1 MKVTFPDGFLWGSAT
16 AAYQVEGAAAEDGR
30 GTSIWDTFSHTPGK
44 TWHGDTGDIADDQ
57 YHRLDDDLDLLG
69 ELGVRG
75 YRFSVA
81 WPRVQPEGR
90 GRVNQAGFDY
100 YRRLVDGLNRRS
112 ITPCLTLYHWDLP
125 QPLQDAGGWPDR
137 DIVGRFTDYAATVYE
152 ALGDQVPMWL
162 TLNEPWVSA
171 WMGYGTGKHAP
182 GIADEAQA
190 LAATHHLLLAH
201 GSAIEAMRA
210 IGSGDARLGITLNLS
225 PARAA
230 SVDPADVKAAAR
242 VDGNANRLFL
252 DPIFHGRYP
261 QDMIELYE
269 PVSDFSFV
277 HDGDLDTISTGL
289 DWLGV
294 NYYFGTRVA
303 ADPDDPNRGSVVLPP
318 EGVTTAMEWPIEP
331 TAMTTLLVRLHAEYT
346 KLPIYITENGAAF
359 YDYVD
364 PEGGVD
370 DWERIEFLDAHFRA
384 AHAAIE
390 QGVDLRGY
398 FVWSFLDNFEWS
410 FGYSK
415 RFGIVF
421 VDYGTQTR
429 TPKQSARWYA
439 QVIARNAV
447 GEG

>member
-1 MKVTFPDGFLWGSAT
+1 MQLNFPDGFLWGSAI
-16 AAYQVEGAAAEDGR
+16 AAYQVEGAVTEDGR
-30 GTSIWDTFSHTPGK
+30 GVSIWDTFSHTPGK

-57 YHRLDDDLDLLG
+57 YHRLEDDLDLL
-69 ELGVRG
+69 EKLGLRA

-81 WPRVQPEGR
+81 WPRIQPQGR
-90 GRVNQAGFDY
+90 GPVNQAGLDY

-125 QPLQDAGGWPDR
+125 QPLQDAGGWADR
-137 DIVGRFTDYAATVYE
+137 DVVGRFTEYAGIVFE

-162 TLNEPWVSA
+162 TLNEPWVVA

-201 GSAIEAMRA
+201 GGAIEAMRST
-210 IGSGDARLGITLNLS
+210 GSGDARLGITLNLTPAS
-225 PARAA
+225 AAGDDPADARAA
-230 SVDPADVKAAAR
+230 ALA
-242 VDGNANRLFL
+242 DGNSNRLFL

-261 QDMIELYE
+261 QDMVEHYG

-277 HDGDLDTISTGL
+277 RDGDLDTISTEI

-294 NYYFGTRVA
+294 NYYFGNRVE
-303 ADPDDPNRGSVVLPP
+303 ADPNDPDRGFVVLPP
-318 EGVTTAMEWPIEP
+318 EGDKTAMGWPIQP
-331 TAMTTLLVRLHAEYT
+331 ATMTSLLERLDNEYT
-346 KLPIYITENGAAF
+346 KLPIYIIENGAAF

-370 DWERIEFLDAHFRA
+370 DWERVEFLHAHFRA

-390 QGVDLRGY
+390 HGVNLRGY

-410 FGYSK
+410 FGYAK
-415 RFGIVF
+415 RFGLVF
-421 VDYGTQTR
+421 VDYGTQAR
-429 TPKQSARWYA
+429 IPKQSAHWYSD
-439 QVIARNAV
+439 VIRNNGV
-447 GEG
+447 GEE

>member
-1 MKVTFPDGFLWGSAT
+1 MQVTFPDGFLWGSAT
-16 AAYQVEGAAAEDGR
+16 ASYQVEGAATEDGR

-57 YHRLDDDLDLLG
+57 YHRLDADLDLLA
-69 ELGVRG
+69 ELGLRA

-81 WPRVQPEGR
+81 WPRVQPEGS
-90 GRVNQAGFDY
+90 GAVNQAGLDY

-112 ITPCLTLYHWDLP
+112 VTPCLTLYHWDLP

-137 DIVGRFTDYAATVYE
+137 EIVGRFTDYAAIVYE

-162 TLNEPWVSA
+162 TLNEPWVAA
-171 WMGYGTGKHAP
+171 WMGYGSGKHAP
-182 GIADEAQA
+182 GIADEAKA

-201 GSAIEAMRA
+201 GRAVEAMRS
-210 IGSGDARLGITLNLS
+210 IGSGDAKLGITLNLT

-230 SVDPADVKAAAR
+230 GDDPADERAAAR

-252 DPIFHGRYP
+252 DPIFRGSYP
-261 QDMIELYE
+261 QDMIEHYG

-277 HDGDLDTISTGL
+277 HDGDLETISTEI

-294 NYYFGTRVA
+294 NYYFGNRVA
-303 ADPDDPNRGSVVLPP
+303 GDPSDPDRGFVVLPP
-318 EGVTTAMEWPIEP
+318 EGDTTAMGWPIEP
-331 TAMTTLLVRLHAEYT
+331 ATMTSLLKRLDSEYT

-359 YDYVD
+359 HDYVD

-370 DWERIEFLDAHFRA
+370 DHERVEFLDGHFRA

-390 QGVDLRGY
+390 DGVNLRGY

-415 RFGIVF
+415 RFGLVF

-439 QVIARNAV
+439 EVIKRNAL
-447 GEG
+447 GEA

>member
-1 MKVTFPDGFLWGSAT
+1 MKVMFPDGFLWGSAT
-16 AAYQVEGAAAEDGR
+16 AAYQVEGAVTADGR
-30 GTSIWDTFSHTPGK
+30 GTSIWDTFSHSPGK

-57 YHRLDDDLDLLG
+57 YHRLDDDLDLLA
-69 ELGVRG
+69 ELGLRA

-81 WPRVQPEGR
+81 WPRVQPKGS
-90 GRVNQAGFDY
+90 GPVNQAGLDY

-125 QPLQDAGGWPDR
+125 QPLQDAGGWPVR
-137 DIVGRFTDYAATVYE
+137 DTVGRFTDYAGIVFE

-171 WMGYGTGKHAP
+171 WMGYGNGKHAP

-201 GSAIEAMRA
+201 GSAIEAMRS
-210 IGSGDARLGITLNLS
+210 IGSGDARLGITLNLT

-230 SVDPADVKAAAR
+230 GDDPADARAATR

-252 DPIFHGRYP
+252 DPIFRGRYP
-261 QDMIELYE
+261 QDMIEHYR

-277 HDGDLDTISTGL
+277 HDGDLRTISTQI

-294 NYYFGTRVA
+294 NYYFGNRVA
-303 ADPDDPNRGSVVLPP
+303 ADPSDPDRGFVVLPP
-318 EGVTTAMEWPIEP
+318 EGNTTAMGWPIEP
-331 TAMTTLLVRLHAEYT
+331 ATMSSLLERLDSEYT
-346 KLPIYITENGAAF
+346 KLPLYITENGAAF

-364 PEGGVD
+364 PEGAVD
-370 DWERIEFLDAHFRA
+370 DSERVEFLDAHFRA
-384 AHAAIE
+384 AHAVIE
-390 QGVDLRGY
+390 HGVNLRGY

-410 FGYSK
+410 FGYAK
-415 RFGIVF
+415 RFGLVF
-421 VDYGTQTR
+421 VDYRTQTR

-439 QVIARNAV
+439 QVIKDNAV
-447 GEG
+447 GEE

>member
-1 MKVTFPDGFLWGSAT
+1 MEARFPEGFLWGSAT
-16 AAYQVEGAAAEDGR
+16 AAYQVEGAVDEDGR
-30 GTSIWDTFSHTPGK
+30 GTSIWDTFSHTPGC
-44 TWHGDTGDIADDQ
+44 TWHGDTGDIADDT
-57 YHRLDDDLDLLG
+57 YHRLDGDLDLLS
-69 ELGVRG
+69 ELGLRA

-90 GRVNQAGFDY
+90 GGVNQKGLDY
-100 YRRLVDGLNRRS
+100 YRRLVEGLLERS
-112 ITPCLTLYHWDLP
+112 IVPCLTLYHWDLP
-125 QPLQDAGGWPDR
+125 QPLQDAGGWPAR
-137 DIVGRFTDYAATVYE
+137 DIVGRFTEYAAIVFE

-162 TLNEPWVSA
+162 TLNEPWVVA
-171 WMGYGTGKHAP
+171 WMGYGNGKHAP

-210 IGSGDARLGITLNLS
+210 IGSGESRLGITLNLS
-225 PARAA
+225 PSHPA
-230 SVDPADVKAAAR
+230 SDDPADRRAAAL
-242 VDGNANRLFL
+242 VDGNSNRLFL
-252 DPIFHGRYP
+252 DPLFRGSYP
-261 QDMIELYE
+261 QDMVGHYA

-277 HDGDLDTISTGL
+277 HDGDLERISTPI

-294 NYYFGTRVA
+294 NYYFGTRVTA
-303 ADPDDPNRGSVVLPP
+303 DPADPDRGSVVLPP
-318 EGVTTAMEWPIEP
+318 EGATTAMGWPIEP
-331 TAMTTLLVRLHAEYT
+331 ETMTSLLLRLHSEYT
-346 KLPIYITENGAAF
+346 KLPIFITENGAAF

-370 DWERIEFLDAHFRA
+370 DVERIEFLEGHFRA

-390 QGVDLRGY
+390 QGVNLRGY

-415 RFGIVF
+415 RFGLVF

-429 TPKQSARWYA
+429 TPKQSARWYTG
-439 QVIARNAV
+439 VIKANAV
-447 GEG
+447 GKE